1 MSISWL
7 NISSL
12 LFLTFKCFIYRGK
25 DSPSIISFYSHC
37 SLFPSTLYL
46 SLPAKNF
53 TVILLCIYL
62 KAVKPGAD
70 INENGRSFVL
80 RTTNP
85 FLFVTQNLCT
95 RSRRAGPAQNSQ
107 QSSSS
112 VQKIPNHFQV
122 FLNETNIF

>member
-1 MSISWL
+1 MGMVHLAVNAVSQFFGQ
-7 NISSL
+7 N
-12 LFLTFKCFIYRGK
+12 
-25 DSPSIISFYSHC
+25 H
-37 SLFPSTLYL
+37 
-46 SLPAKNF
+46 KNVVRKHDQKF
-53 TVILLCIYL
+53 TRMP

-70 INENGRSFVL
+70 INENVRSVVL

-95 RSRRAGPAQNSQ
+95 RSRCAGPAQNSQ